1 MHFDTVD
8 ACKARLRL
16 RLCTQDEEECLAS
29 AKLVGSTLTKDPYGI
44 VLPQGHDV
52 FDKLKVA
59 TIETLLD
66 LDFMD
71 GLQLQYFP
79 EASNED
85 AGQSDAA
92 TSGPKTLEW
101 KFVSAPPAI
110 VTLPSHPQA
119 GRRPPSLWG

>member
-79 EASNED
+79 GYPHSL
-85 AGQSDAA
+85 S
-92 TSGPKTLEW
+92 
-101 KFVSAPPAI
+101 SAPC
-110 VTLPSHPQA
+110 T
-119 GRRPPSLWG
+119 